1 MNKSRLQASPRA
13 QVLRRL
19 ALSGT
24 CLPQRQQPSKMRS
37 PIPRPQI
44 PVPTSALG
52 VAALRVHVG
61 GLPQALKPEHIRT
74 HFSEYGRVLDVH
86 VPMCAGSNNV
96 SRGFCFVTFADADS
110 VIQAC
115 SCSPLK
121 IAGCSVRSITP
132 AHPRPTNAYVV
143 HRPSPSTGIYVTGET
158 THYWH
163 PAYNATY
170 GYVPHYQQA
179 LAPRQSQMDSS
190 TGAKPQDTAETS
202 SPAGDKRPSPLSI
215 ARQSVVRRAVTAC
228 HEPLSP
234 LSPAAPS
241 WPVSQDKP
249 GDTAD
254 GGHSGTVEKD

>member
-1 MNKSRLQASPRA
+1 MPHL
-13 QVLRRL
+13 
-19 ALSGT
+19 
-24 CLPQRQQPSKMRS
+24 
-37 PIPRPQI
+37 QI
-44 PVPTSALG
+44 PVPTPALG

-61 GLPQALKPEHIRT
+61 GIPKALKPEHIRT
-74 HFSEYGRVLDVH
+74 HFSDYGCVLDVH

-110 VIQAC
+110 VIRAC
-115 SCSPLK
+115 KCSPLK

-254 GGHSGTVEKD
+254 GGHSGTGEKD